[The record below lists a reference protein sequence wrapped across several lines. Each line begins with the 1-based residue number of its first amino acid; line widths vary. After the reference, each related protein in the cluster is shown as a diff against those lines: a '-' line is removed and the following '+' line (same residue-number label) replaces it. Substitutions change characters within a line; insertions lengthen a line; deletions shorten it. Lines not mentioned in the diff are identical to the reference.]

1 MSDKPKP
8 MDERWSSYPETVLHF
23 ASDIEVMVDLR
34 EEVPAATRK
43 GLGALGLGEPFGV
56 LTAFNPRGVDMEPAE
71 NERRM
76 KELEAE
82 LGSAGDFFVRL
93 DACSPD
99 KSHCEFSV
107 AVRSSR
113 DRVLDIAR
121 RWEQIAIFW
130 WDGSTFWIHGAI
142 TEADPVRL
150 PVT

>member
-23 ASDIEVMVDLR
+23 AGDPEVMVDLR
-34 EEVPAATRK
+34 EEVPPATRK

-56 LTAFNPRGVDMEPAE
+56 LTAFNPRGVDIDPAE

-82 LGSAGDFFVRL
+82 LESAGDFFVRL

-99 KSHCEFSV
+99 KSHCECSV
-107 AVRSSR
+107 ALRSSR

-121 RWEQIAIFW
+121 RWEQIAAFW
-130 WDGSTFWIHGAI
+130 WDGRTFWLYGAI
-142 TEADPVRL
+142 EEGEPIQL
-150 PVT
+150 PVS